1 MEQINLEDNQKVL
14 KSGDGKDG
22 EGDFFHHQWKK
33 IEKNSPCS
41 GRCCA
46 GYFLFGIWHFVTP
59 P

>member
-33 IEKNSPCS
+33 RYKKIARAVEGASRVIS
-41 GRCCA
+41 YLA
-46 GYFLFGIWHFVTP
+46 FWHAP
-59 P
+59 